1 MNQSTASVF
10 LKRLAAAAIMAPLA
24 YTLLL
29 KMSSFVIS
37 NGYWSYSLFLQ
48 HGPVLLMLAILL
60 PVYIRFVGPLPLGNL
75 KSSGAHWHV
84 LALIA
89 LYLGEWAFE
98 KLTGAP
104 QEPFMAT
111 IFAKPLPGIISTCLV
126 IFLIAPLNEEII
138 FRGMILNV
146 FTLGGRGLFWL
157 GACVSSVLF
166 MLVHSQ
172 YQQTSTL
179 IEMFAVGMIL
189 CSARR
194 HSGGM
199 VLPVMLHILASV
211 IAVILG

>member
-1 MNQSTASVF
+1 MNQSTGRSL
-10 LKRLAAAAIMAPLA
+10 LKRIAAAVITAALV
-24 YTLLL
+24 YYLLL
-29 KMSSFVIS
+29 KMVSFIVS
-37 NGYWSYSLFLQ
+37 NGYWSHSMFLQ

-60 PVYIRFVGPLPLGNL
+60 PVYIRYVGPLPLGKL

-84 LALIA
+84 LALIV

-98 KLTGAP
+98 KITGAP
-104 QEPFMAT
+104 QELFMAT
-111 IFAKPLPGIISTCLV
+111 IFAKPLPGIITTCLV

-138 FRGMILNV
+138 FRGLILNI
-146 FTLGGRGLFWL
+146 FTLGGRRLFWL
-157 GACVSSVLF
+157 GACVSSALF
-166 MLVHSQ
+166 MLAHSQ

-199 VLPVMLHILASV
+199 LLPVLLHILAAI